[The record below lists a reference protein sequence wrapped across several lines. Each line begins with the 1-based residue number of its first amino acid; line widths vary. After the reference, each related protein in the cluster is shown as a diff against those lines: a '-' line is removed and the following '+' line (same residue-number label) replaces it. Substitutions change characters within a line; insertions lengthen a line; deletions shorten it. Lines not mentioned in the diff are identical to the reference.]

1 MKCDRYIGTGATSSI
16 QKDAK
21 SVHSI
26 ASNASRTTIQ
36 SENKRLQSH
45 RRSQVSLFEADHG
58 NTSRRE
64 SLQVPALSSVPE
76 SPNSP
81 SSIPSTVLIKEVVSN
96 LNGDIN
102 RKDGLE
108 SNENHC
114 IVIEMHKFNSNNAE
128 CNKTDNDHADVNHQ
142 LTTIREY
149 EVTFISTYE
158 IVLLILS
165 NQSQFMIHKISDR
178 ISML

>member
-21 SVHSI
+21 SVQSI
-26 ASNASRTTIQ
+26 ASNASKTTIQ
-36 SENKRLQSH
+36 SENKRLQSQ

-64 SLQVPALSSVPE
+64 SSQVPALFSVPE
-76 SPNSP
+76 SPNSI
-81 SSIPSTVLIKEVVSN
+81 SYIPSTVLIKEVVSN

-102 RKDGLE
+102 KKDSLG

-114 IVIEMHKFNSNNAE
+114 IVIEMHKFKSNNAE
-128 CNKTDNDHADVNHQ
+128 FNGREKDHADVNHQ

-149 EVTFISTYE
+149 EVTF
-158 IVLLILS
+158 LS
-165 NQSQFMIHKISDR
+165 IYKLFYWS
-178 ISML
+178 

>member
-26 ASNASRTTIQ
+26 ASNGSRTTIH
-36 SENKRLQSH
+36 SENKRLQSQ

-64 SLQVPALSSVPE
+64 SLRVPTLSSVPE
-76 SPNSP
+76 SHSP
-81 SSIPSTVLIKEVVSN
+81 SPTPSTVLIEEVVSN

-102 RKDGLE
+102 RRDSLR

-114 IVIEMHKFNSNNAE
+114 IVIEMHKFKSNNAE
-128 CNKTDNDHADVNHQ
+128 CNGTENDHADVNHQ

-158 IVLLILS
+158 IVCLS
-165 NQSQFMIHKISDR
+165 
-178 ISML
+178 L

>member
-16 QKDAK
+16 KKDAK

-26 ASNASRTTIQ
+26 ASNASKTTIQ
-36 SENKRLQSH
+36 SDIKRLQSQ

-64 SLQVPALSSVPE
+64 SSQVPALFSVPE
-76 SPNSP
+76 SPNSIP
-81 SSIPSTVLIKEVVSN
+81 YIPSTVLIKEVVSN

-102 RKDGLE
+102 KKDSLG

-114 IVIEMHKFNSNNAE
+114 IVIEMHKFKSNNAE
-128 CNKTDNDHADVNHQ
+128 FNGREKDHADVNHQ

-149 EVTFISTYE
+149 EVTFISIYNFFCWS
-158 IVLLILS
+158 IS
-165 NQSQFMIHKISDR
+165 NQS
-178 ISML
+178 